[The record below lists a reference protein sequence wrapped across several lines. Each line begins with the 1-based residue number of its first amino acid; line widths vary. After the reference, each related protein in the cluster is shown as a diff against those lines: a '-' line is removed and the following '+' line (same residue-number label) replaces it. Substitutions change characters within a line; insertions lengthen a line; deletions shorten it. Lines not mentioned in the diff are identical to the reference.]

1 MRGCI
6 FESLGAG
13 FRPAGRVSFWVPRK
27 KPKRHQGAAQDER
40 FALIFA
46 APGPQFYGG
55 RQCGGVGGQRKGAGG
70 HGIGFRSITAA
81 AEKPVTFGRCFSWLE
96 ARLLGWWG
104 SSSAQ
109 GTAYP
114 GVSLGARRGGTLGR
128 PYSGQRTAS
137 KSAPSSAPFGG
148 TFPLKG
154 GRLDGKGPLIRLA
167 FGQPPSPQGEGLGRS
182 RIRAGSVGGET
193 QAQKLNRTRG
203 KFCALRARWPG

>member
-1 MRGCI
+1 MSASRPYSPPLDPILRGPPMR
-6 FESLGAG
+6 EAG
-13 FRPAGRVSFWVPRK
+13 N
-27 KPKRHQGAAQDER
+27 H
-40 FALIFA
+40 
-46 APGPQFYGG
+46 
-55 RQCGGVGGQRKGAGG
+55 RKGAGG

-81 AEKPVTFGRCFSWLE
+81 AERPVTFGWCFSWLE

-114 GVSLGARRGGTLGR
+114 GADLGSRRG
-128 PYSGQRTAS
+128 GQRTAS

>member
-1 MRGCI
+1 MRRRC
-6 FESLGAG
+6 
-13 FRPAGRVSFWVPRK
+13 
-27 KPKRHQGAAQDER
+27 
-40 FALIFA
+40 
-46 APGPQFYGG
+46 
-55 RQCGGVGGQRKGAGG
+55 GQRKGAGG

-167 FGQPPSPQGEGLGRS
+167 FGQTPFPKLGGRVRTPAPTRVQGRS
-182 RIRAGSVGGET
+182 QTGPRAHTVRPYGG
-193 QAQKLNRTRG
+193 KRTRDVG
-203 KFCALRARWPG
+203 SEAAGAVVEPYQLQFPSRSGPQWGRTEPRSSTPDFARRKGCATSRRALP